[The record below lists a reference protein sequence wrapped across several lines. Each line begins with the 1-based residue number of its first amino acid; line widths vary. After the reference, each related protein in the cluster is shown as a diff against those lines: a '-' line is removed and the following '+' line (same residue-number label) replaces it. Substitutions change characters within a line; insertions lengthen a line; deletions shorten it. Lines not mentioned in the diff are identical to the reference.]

1 MVSENRL
8 YDIYEAFNILKSNR
22 NKKFIENIEVAINLS
37 FLPKNKNFVIK
48 GYSILPY
55 GNFKPI
61 KIAIFSLDNNSILNY
76 GDNFKFLTELEL
88 TSINKKNLFFDLI
101 VTTPSSMVKF
111 GKLGKIL
118 GSKNLM
124 PDIKYGTITTDIKAT
139 LDLLKKNYLR
149 FKSDKG
155 NVINSKIG
163 SIDLDDKLLLENLFI
178 LISDIRKNKPK
189 DCKAFDINSLY
200 VTSTMGSSFKID
212 IKSLFN

>member
-1 MVSENRL
+1 MVIENRL
-8 YDIYEAFNILKSNR
+8 YDVYEAFNILKSNR

-55 GNFKPI
+55 GNFKPN
-61 KIAIFSLDNNSILNY
+61 KVAIFSLDNSLVLGY
-76 GDNFKFLTELEL
+76 DDNFKFLTELEL
-88 TSINKKNLFFDLI
+88 NSINKKNLFFDLI

-124 PDIKYGTITTDIKAT
+124 PDIKYGTITTDIKVT

-155 NVINSKIG
+155 SVINAKIG
-163 SIDLDDKLLLENLFI
+163 QITLDDKFLLENLLV
-178 LISDIRKNKPK
+178 LISDIKKNRPK

-200 VTSTMGSSFKID
+200 LTSTMGSGFKID
-212 IKSLFN
+212 IKSLFS